1 MHDCGTA
8 REDRSLLAL
17 TGLGAVLLGLTLA
30 GLALHEPGTITLPS
44 LCVTWIFVGLMALA
58 AAAYFAAVALVLR
71 RAMPRGAVWIV
82 LGVAL
87 ALRACVLPAPPFLS
101 SDVFRY
107 VWDGTVQN
115 AGINP
120 YRYLPDDP
128 ALTRLRDRTIY
139 PNINRADYAR
149 TIYPPFAQ
157 LVFRTVSAISPTVI
171 AMKTAMVGCE
181 IVAVLAVLRVLAL
194 ADLPR
199 ERVLIYAWN
208 PLAVWAFAGNGH
220 VDAIAIG
227 LIGLAL
233 LACLGRRQGL
243 TGVLLG
249 CAFLV
254 KFLPISVAP
263 ALWRRRDWRL
273 PAAAIATVAA
283 LYACYSGAGRHVLG
297 FLPHYATEEG
307 FARGNGIWLLS
318 GLGDL
323 IPLPPAASVA
333 YLLVA
338 ACALAAL
345 AARVV
350 RQDCEDIVMI
360 AGNAALLAAATVVAV
375 SPHYAWYFAWL
386 ALPCCIRP
394 LKSVIYLSAAGL
406 VLYVNPLNEHFLWP
420 SLMFIPAAG
429 LALRDLRPKRT
440 LSHGCDGDRSA
451 PLLRGGPGCPL

>member
-1 MHDCGTA
+1 MT
-8 REDRSLLAL
+8 RRDRSLLAL

-30 GLALHEPGTITLPS
+30 GLALHAPGTTTLPS
-44 LCVTWIFVGLMALA
+44 LGVTWVFVGLMALA
-58 AAAYFAAVALVLR
+58 AVAYFAAVALVLR
-71 RAMPRGAVWIV
+71 RPMPLGAVWIV
-82 LGVAL
+82 LGMAL
-87 ALRACVLPAPPFLS
+87 ALRACLLPAPPFLS

-107 VWDGTVQN
+107 VWDGKVQN
-115 AGINP
+115 AGFDP
-120 YRYLPDDP
+120 YRYVPDDA
-128 ALTRLRDRTIY
+128 ALARLRDRTIF
-139 PNINRADYAR
+139 PHINRADYAR

-157 LVFRTVSAISPTVI
+157 LVFRAVAAISPTVI

-233 LACLGRRQGL
+233 LARLGRRNGF

-254 KFLPISVAP
+254 KFLPIALAP

-273 PAAAIATVAA
+273 PAAAAATIAV

-297 FLPHYATEEG
+297 FLPHYVAEEG
-307 FARGNGIWLLS
+307 FARGSGIWLLS

-323 IPLPPAASVA
+323 IPLPPAASIA
-333 YLLVA
+333 YVLVV
-338 ACALAAL
+338 ACALTAL
-345 AARVV
+345 AVWVV
-350 RQDCEDIVMI
+350 RQDHEDIAMI
-360 AGNAALLAAATVVAV
+360 AGNAAFLAAATVVAV

-394 LKSVIYLSAAGL
+394 LKSVIFLSAAGL
-406 VLYVNPLNEHFLWP
+406 LLYVNPLNEHFLWP
-420 SLMFIPAAG
+420 SLLFIPAAG
-429 LALRDLRPKRT
+429 LALRDLRPLRPAEQDA
-440 LSHGCDGDRSA
+440 LSWLQR
-451 PLLRGGPGCPL
+451 